1 MTEQMRRGTVK
12 WFSSD
17 KGYGFIA
24 RDEGE
29 DVFFHFTALENTG
42 FRTIE
47 KDDEVEFEMESSPKG
62 PKATRVVPVD

>member
-24 RDEGE
+24 REEGE

-47 KDDEVEFEMESSPKG
+47 KNDEVEFELETSSKG